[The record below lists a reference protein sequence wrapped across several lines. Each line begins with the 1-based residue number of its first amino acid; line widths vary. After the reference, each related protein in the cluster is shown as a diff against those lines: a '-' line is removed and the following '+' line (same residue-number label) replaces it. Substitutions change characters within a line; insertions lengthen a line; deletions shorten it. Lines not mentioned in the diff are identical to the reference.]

1 MVGGRLILLRTAGI
15 LKSMRR
21 LAFAALVVGSAA
33 CRAGAQQVPGR
44 ELLEFPIAVGAE
56 APALASQAAGGLW
69 NPALVAPT
77 SRNRFVVSAA
87 ALNTPIAQGVSA
99 QHLGANFVL
108 GPSLLGA
115 LAITRAQVSDLVR
128 TDDDPSSNGADIPY
142 GTTIL
147 SAGLATR
154 RGALTAGAAL
164 RQRWGTADAFHASAT
179 SIDVGVRLDSAFG
192 LPLRLGASSF
202 LFSPGRGADEPLG
215 LAAAAEYPLLRDSTR
230 TVDLGY
236 SFLHTERL
244 GREHYVYGAARWHR
258 LDGRVGIAHHDGMV
272 STTRRV
278 RLGLGLQYARYLVGL
293 AREESGVG
301 LGASY
306 QFTLTSTF
314 K

>member
-1 MVGGRLILLRTAGI
+1 
-15 LKSMRR
+15 

-33 CRAGAQQVPGR
+33 CRAAAQQVPGR

-56 APALASQAAGGLW
+56 APALASLTAGGLW

-77 SRNRFVVSAA
+77 ARNRFLVSAA

-99 QHLGANFVL
+99 QHLGANYVL
-108 GPSLLGA
+108 SRSLLAA

-128 TDDDPSSNGADIPY
+128 TDDDPSSVGPEIPY
-142 GTTIL
+142 GTTIV
-147 SAGLATR
+147 SAALAGR

-164 RQRWGTADAFHASAT
+164 RYRRGTADAFHAAAT
-179 SIDVGVRLDSAFG
+179 SIDLGLRLDSTFG

-202 LFSPGRGADEPLG
+202 LFSPGREADEPLSV
-215 LAAAAEYPLLRDSTR
+215 AAAAEYPVARDSTHE
-230 TVDLGY
+230 VDVGY
-236 SFLHTERL
+236 SFLHTARL
-244 GREHYVYGAARWHR
+244 GQEHYVYAAARWHR
-258 LDGRVGIAHHDGMV
+258 LDGRVGIAHHDGMA

>member
-1 MVGGRLILLRTAGI
+1 MVGGGLILLQTASI

-21 LAFAALVVGSAA
+21 LAFAALVFGSAA

-56 APALASQAAGGLW
+56 APALARQAAGGLW

-77 SRNRFVVSAA
+77 ARNRFIVSAA

-99 QHLGANFVL
+99 QHIGGNYVL
-108 GPSLLGA
+108 SRSLLGA
-115 LAITRAQVSDLVR
+115 LAVTRAQVSDLVR
-128 TDDDPSSNGADIPY
+128 TDDDPSSNGQEIPY

-147 SAGLATR
+147 SAVLAAH
-154 RGALTAGAAL
+154 RGPITAGAAL
-164 RQRWGTADAFHASAT
+164 RHRRGTADAFHASAT
-179 SIDVGVRLDSAFG
+179 SIDLGVRLDSALG
-192 LPLRLGASSF
+192 LPLRIGASSF
-202 LFSPGRGADEPLG
+202 LFSPGRRADEPLS
-215 LAAAAEYPLLRDSTR
+215 LAAAAEYPVLRDSAR
-230 TVDLGY
+230 AVDVGY

-244 GREHYVYGAARWHR
+244 GQEHYLYAAARWHR
-258 LDGRVGIAHHDGMV
+258 LDGRVGIAHHDGMA

-293 AREESGVG
+293 AREESGAG